1 MQGQILCQHKWRDQ
15 KPKTRKW
22 LDQTQFMKGIKNIT
36 NKITKTKDSVSKVIS
51 YSHLSKVISCFL
63 DGPKTKGKPIIFK
76 KKGGPQNRRQLMF
89 VKKEKKPQNTK
100 GGTHCSKKKKK
111 GDEIMR

>member
-1 MQGQILCQHKWRDQ
+1 
-15 KPKTRKW
+15 
-22 LDQTQFMKGIKNIT
+22 MKGIKNIT
-36 NKITKTKDSVSKVIS
+36 NKITKAKDSASKVIA

-100 GGTHCSKKKKK
+100 GGTQCSQNKKKNEDRGNHEVGTEDSSMDNIKK
-111 GDEIMR
+111 KNLV